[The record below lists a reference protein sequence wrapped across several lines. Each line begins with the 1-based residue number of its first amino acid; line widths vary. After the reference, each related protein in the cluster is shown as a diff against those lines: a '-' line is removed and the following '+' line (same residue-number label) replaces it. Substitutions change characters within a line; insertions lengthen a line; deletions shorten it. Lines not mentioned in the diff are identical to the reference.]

1 MKSSRSTLMSV
12 AVATLLAT
20 SLSSAWSQQT
30 VNSGAAPVAALAP
43 AVALDGD
50 SIDVRAKRAQALEEA
65 KAEAERIKLNPALA
79 MTQNSQPKA
88 AKVVVPRAE
97 YYVEAIRGF
106 DTQLEAAL
114 VINGKRV
121 TGSKSYPTLTDG
133 WTISSV
139 SDHGVVITKG
149 KDRQAL
155 AFVGP
160 EPYMPV
166 PADTQAFQATMAAS
180 SGAMPSGKPA
190 MPMPVGR

>member
-1 MKSSRSTLMSV
+1 MKSSRSTFMSV

-20 SLSSAWSQQT
+20 SLTSAWSQQI
-30 VNSGAAPVAALAP
+30 VNSAASVAALAP

-79 MTQNSQPKA
+79 MTQNSQLKA

-97 YYVEAIRGF
+97 FYVEAIRGF

-139 SDHGVVITKG
+139 SDHGVVIMKG

-180 SGAMPSGKPA
+180 NGAMPSGKPA